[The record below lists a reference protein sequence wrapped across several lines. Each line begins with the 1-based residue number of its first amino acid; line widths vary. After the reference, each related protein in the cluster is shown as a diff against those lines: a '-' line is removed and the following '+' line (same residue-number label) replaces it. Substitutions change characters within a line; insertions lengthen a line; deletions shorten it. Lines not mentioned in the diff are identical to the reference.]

1 MKKYFEPT
9 ISISKFCTENIIT
22 TSGTSGNNSLT
33 GTSVDSIP
41 ESASAQTVS
50 YNSFKFTL

>member
-33 GTSVDSIP
+33 GTSVDNIP
-41 ESASAQTVS
+41 EGAAAQTVS